1 MFTLITLLARALRS
15 EPATGASPSPRQLM
29 ERAGARAGQDPR
41 DAREL
46 RAAAS
51 AWLRVI
57 R

>member
-1 MFTLITLLARALRS
+1 MFTLISLLSRVLRD
-15 EPATGASPSPRQLM
+15 EPATQDRQSPRQLM
-29 ERAGARAGQDPR
+29 ERAGARAGHDPR